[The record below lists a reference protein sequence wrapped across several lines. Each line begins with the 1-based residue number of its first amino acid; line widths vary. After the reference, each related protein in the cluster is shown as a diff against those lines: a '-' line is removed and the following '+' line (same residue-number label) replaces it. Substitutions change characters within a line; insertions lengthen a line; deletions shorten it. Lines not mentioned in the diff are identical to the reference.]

1 MNVSLCFAVN
11 VRQTQWQVEVEMM
24 KNILQKLAT
33 MKQEMMFLI
42 RIHLRNKETHTFHF
56 GCILSVRSAAVD
68 IVDHQKSS
76 LDRGDTMARCFHMRQ
91 RPTPQFIGDQLW
103 LWIMR
108 CLARQFLFDFST
120 HSFWLLLDV
129 FNVFCVARLHIKRVD
144 AFHCDTTEHGARRT
158 EKGINFMN
166 SIEI

>member
-1 MNVSLCFAVN
+1 MCGKHNGRWKLEWWKTFYKSS
-11 VRQTQWQVEVEMM
+11 QQWR
-24 KNILQKLAT
+24 KKWCI
-33 MKQEMMFLI
+33 LI

-76 LDRGDTMARCFHMRQ
+76 PDRGDTMARCFHMRH

-144 AFHCDTTEHGARRT
+144 AFHCDTTKQDGRKRE
-158 EKGINFMN
+158 
-166 SIEI
+166 